1 MKRLKVR
8 QKPKFAAL
16 LLIQNPTW
24 RNSCNGKNSYHT
36 ARQRR
41 CRQIIYFSNNST
53 IQTPLCI
60 DTDPINS
67 TFHGFKALNVDH
79 IQVMSGD
86 EINTRLFDTLIEK
99 IASTTN
105 DVVID
110 NGASSFVPLSHY
122 LISNQVPAL
131 LKELGHEMV
140 IHTVIT
146 GGQALFD
153 TINGFAQLIDQ
164 FADEAKFVVW
174 LNPYWGAIEHEGKAF
189 EQLKAY
195 RDNKDKISA
204 LIQIPDLKKETY
216 GRDLTEMLQQ
226 KLTFAEVL
234 GMPEKSIMTRQR
246 LKIVRDQLF
255 GQLDSARVI

>member
-1 MKRLKVR
+1 M
-8 QKPKFAAL
+8 PKIHITL
-16 LLIQNPTW
+16 Q
-24 RNSCNGKNSYHT
+24 GKGGVGKSFISATTAQYKYHK
-36 ARQRR
+36 AQ
-41 CRQIIYFSNNST
+41 S
-53 IQTPLCI
+53 PLCI
-60 DTDPINS
+60 DTDPINA
-67 TFHGFKALNVDH
+67 TFHGFKALNVEH

-86 EINTRLFDTLIEK
+86 EINPRLFDALIEK
-99 IASTTN
+99 IVPSTK

-131 LKELGHEMV
+131 LQELGHEVV

-153 TINGFAQLIDQ
+153 TIHGFSQLVKQ
-164 FADEAKFVVW
+164 FSGDVQFVVW

-189 EQLKAY
+189 EQMKVY
-195 RDNKDKISA
+195 RDNKDRISA

-216 GRDLTEMLQQ
+216 GRDLTDMLQQ
-226 KLTFAEVL
+226 KLTFNEVL
-234 GMPEKSIMTRQR
+234 EKPDKSIMTRQR

-255 GQLDSARVI
+255 SQLDSAMVI